1 MWWELCDGSSEFL
14 VDLYGNGDAS
24 WQAAKSYFRNKG
36 YYGDFLLIHRSRN
49 KSFKLYRINIKKKE
63 FRNDK

>member
-24 WQAAKSYFRNKG
+24 WQAAKRWFRNKG
-36 YYGDFLLIHRSRN
+36 YYGEFLLIHRARN
-49 KSFKLYRINIKKKE
+49 GNFRLYHINIKKAEK
-63 FRNDK
+63 